1 MKKSILA
8 LTMVVSLG
16 LSLSAVSAYA
26 WYGGGT
32 EGWYGPR
39 GGYGV
44 NVDDEAYR
52 KFMDETAQIRKDL
65 TVDRAE
71 MRALMAAA
79 NPDPAK
85 VREIAERMT
94 DNREK
99 LTGLAREANIAAP
112 RGFGVG
118 PNPNCRG
125 YGRGL
130 GPNENCPNY
139 GKGYGRGFGRCR

>member
-26 WYGGGT
+26 WYGGGP
-32 EGWYGPR
+32 GGGYGPR

-44 NVDDEAYR
+44 NVDEAAYK
-52 KFMDETAQIRKDL
+52 KFMDETAQIRKAL

-71 MRALMAAA
+71 MQALMAGTD
-79 NPDPAK
+79 PDPAK
-85 VREIAERMT
+85 VREVAERMT

-99 LTGLAREANIAAP
+99 LAGFAREANIDAP
-112 RGFGVG
+112 YGFGYG
-118 PNPNCRG
+118 PNPDCRG
-125 YGRGL
+125 YGRGF
-130 GPNENCPNY
+130 GPNENCPNS
-139 GKGYGRGFGRCR
+139 GRGYGRGFGRCR